1 MYSKQYLEELKG
13 LHYDPKRPNGFGGKV
28 KDLGHAYNYINYWMP
43 STCLDYGCGKG
54 VILSHLNEKF
64 PDTEFIGY
72 DPALPMWANKPK
84 NKFDMVFSNDVLEHI
99 EPNYLK
105 EVLQDID
112 NYATKYTN
120 SIWCLVMMY

>member
-1 MYSKQYLEELKG
+1 
-13 LHYDPKRPNGFGGKV
+13 
-28 KDLGHAYNYINYWMP
+28 
-43 STCLDYGCGKG
+43 
-54 VILSHLNEKF
+54 
-64 PDTEFIGY
+64 
-72 DPALPMWANKPK
+72 
-84 NKFDMVFSNDVLEHI
+84 MVFSNDVLEHI